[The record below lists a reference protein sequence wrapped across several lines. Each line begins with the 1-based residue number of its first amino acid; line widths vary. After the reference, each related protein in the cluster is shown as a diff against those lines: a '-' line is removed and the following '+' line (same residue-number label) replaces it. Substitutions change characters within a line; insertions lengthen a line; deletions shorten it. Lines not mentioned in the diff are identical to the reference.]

1 MVLNLGD
8 AVLQGCLDCFVS
20 GRGHADIAVYLA
32 QLQRLLAPPAGRL
45 LLVPVNGAHIPT
57 LLATGSIVREAHMT
71 HRSEGNGQASARAT
85 GLSERRRF
93 PACDALSAA
102 DIAAYADAAW
112 KEHCAPRTG
121 CDGEGE
127 GEGQEKGEGEGEGA
141 ATLASAQRDWQQ
153 RVFIEKV
160 VAMEEKHM
168 FVCALQPRQ
177 DGLRPT
183 LDCGACGESYRS
195 EDYPDRCTRCQSKLA
210 RWCLS

>member
-1 MVLNLGD
+1 M
-8 AVLQGCLDCFVS
+8 QGCLDCFVS

-32 QLQRLLAPPAGRL
+32 QLRRLLAPPAGRL

-71 HRSEGNGQASARAT
+71 QRSEGQTSNSHASAGGAGRT
-85 GLSERRRF
+85 EPRRF
-93 PACDALSAA
+93 PACDALPAA

-112 KEHCAPRTG
+112 EEHCAPRGG
-121 CDGEGE
+121 CEGE
-127 GEGQEKGEGEGEGA
+127 GEGGEAGPP
-141 ATLASAQRDWQQ
+141 ASARRDWQQ
-153 RVFIEKV
+153 MVFIEKV

-168 FVCALQPRQ
+168 FVCALQPLQ
-177 DGLRPT
+177 NGLRPT
-183 LDCGACGESYRS
+183 LDCGACGKSYRS

>member
-1 MVLNLGD
+1 
-8 AVLQGCLDCFVS
+8 VS

-32 QLQRLLAPPAGRL
+32 QLQQLLAPPAGRL

-57 LLATGSIVREAHMT
+57 LLATGAIVREAHMT
-71 HRSEGNGQASARAT
+71 HRSEDQASKSDASAGAA

-112 KEHCAPRTG
+112 KEHCASQG
-121 CDGEGE
+121 GESEGE
-127 GEGQEKGEGEGEGA
+127 GDGA
-141 ATLASAQRDWQQ
+141 ATPASAQGDWQQ

-168 FVCALQPRQ
+168 FVCSLQPLQ

-183 LDCGACGESYRS
+183 LDCGACGKSYRS